1 MVERNRLGIYID
13 RAINFTMVGGLNWGR
28 LAEHLFTALSVFA
41 IEFNTSI
48 MTIIKQHGKQE
59 IKASI
64 VIFHCHISFS

>member
-1 MVERNRLGIYID
+1 
-13 RAINFTMVGGLNWGR
+13 MVGGLNWGR